1 MADDADPAQLGS
13 TADAATLT
21 LDGPCDDCAPS
32 DDVAGPDDEGANV
45 PAQAVGNRRRRRV
58 ALVLG
63 VLLTVLGLAGVTG
76 WLGWQVYRLHQQD
89 HHRQTCLQA
98 ARQGALNLTTID
110 YREVNADIQRILD
123 GTTGAFHNDFSQ
135 RSEPFIDT
143 VKQAQSTSVGTIT
156 AAGLESMTDRE
167 AQVLVAVSV
176 KSSLAGVQQA
186 QPRAWRMRINVE
198 TVGDEM
204 KVSNVA
210 FVP

>member
-1 MADDADPAQLGS
+1 HG
-13 TADAATLT
+13 
-21 LDGPCDDCAPS
+21 
-32 DDVAGPDDEGANV
+32 
-45 PAQAVGNRRRRRV
+45 
-58 ALVLG
+58 
-63 VLLTVLGLAGVTG
+63 
-76 WLGWQVYRLHQQD
+76 QD
-89 HHRQTCLQA
+89 HHRQVCLQA

-123 GTTGAFHNDFSQ
+123 STTGAFHNDFSQ

>member
-1 MADDADPAQLGS
+1 MADDADPTELSSA
-13 TADAATLT
+13 AEAATLM
-21 LDGPCDDCAPS
+21 LDDPL
-32 DDVAGPDDEGANV
+32 DDVSHDDDSADAIT
-45 PAQAVGNRRRRRV
+45 PAPGNRGRRR
-58 ALVLG
+58 AAFVLG
-63 VLLTVLGLAGVTG
+63 LLTVLALAAVTG
-76 WLGWQVYRLHQQD
+76 WLGWQAYQLRGQAQYRQVCLH
-89 HHRQTCLQA
+89 A

-123 GTTGAFHNDFSQ
+123 STTGAFHNDFSQ

-156 AAGLESMTDRE
+156 AAGLESVTDHE

-176 KSSLAGVQQA
+176 KSSLAGVQQP

-198 TVGDEM
+198 TVGNEM